1 MRTEQQWIGA
11 DIRSLERHKRT
22 LETLRDELTSPIV
35 IMGPGSDGRTALGRS
50 AVHAYGMLL
59 VIYNEAITALS
70 AQYDALEPDEPLAA
84 E

>member
-1 MRTEQQWIGA
+1 MRTDQQWIGA

-35 IMGPGSDGRTALGRS
+35 IMGPGSDGRNALGRS

-70 AQYDALEPDEPLAA
+70 AQYDALEPDDA
-84 E
+84 ETV